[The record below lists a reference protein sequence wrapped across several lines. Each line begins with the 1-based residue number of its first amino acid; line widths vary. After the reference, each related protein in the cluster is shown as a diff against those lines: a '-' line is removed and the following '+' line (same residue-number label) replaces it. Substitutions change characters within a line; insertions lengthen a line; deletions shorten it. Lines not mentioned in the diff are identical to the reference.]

1 MISEVADL
9 RDEGAELYA
18 LLDTLRESDWER
30 VTQFKSWTIND
41 VVLHLHASDVQAAAS
56 ARSAEAYQALRSDIV
71 AQRTLGLSPIEEA
84 RKRYAG
90 LRGRALLTRW
100 RDQLEALCQALAEKD
115 PAARLKW
122 GGPDMGLRMFTT
134 ARQMETWA
142 HGQAIYDIL
151 GKERALHQRLKNI
164 AVIGVKTFG
173 WTFANRKLPV
183 PPDMPFVRLTGPSGD
198 TWEWNTPSAQNAVEG
213 DAGEFCRVVTQ
224 TINVADTKLVVQG
237 DTARRWMAIAQCF
250 AGPPN
255 DPPAR
260 GARFK
265 VVA

>member
-1 MISEVADL
+1 MISEIVDL
-9 RDEGAELYA
+9 QDEGWELYA
-18 LLDTLRESDWER
+18 LLDTLAESDWDR

-56 ARSAEAYQALRSDIV
+56 ARSAEDYQALRSDIM
-71 AQRTLGLSPIEEA
+71 AQRGLGLSPIEEA
-84 RKRYAG
+84 RQRYAG
-90 LRGRALLTRW
+90 LRGRVLLERW
-100 RDQLEALCQALAEKD
+100 RARLEALCRALAAKD

-151 GKERALHQRLKNI
+151 GRGRALHPRLKNI
-164 AVIGVKTFG
+164 AVIGVRTFG

-183 PPDMPFVRLTGPSGD
+183 PPDVPYVRLTGPSGD
-198 TWEWNTPSAQNAVEG
+198 IWEWNTPSAENAVEG
-213 DAGEFCRVVTQ
+213 DAGEFCRVVAQ
-224 TINVADTKLVVQG
+224 TINVADTKLVVTG
-237 DTARRWMAIAQCF
+237 ETARRWMAIAQCF

-255 DPPAR
+255 DPPAK
-260 GARFK
+260 GTRFK
-265 VVA
+265 VTV

>member
-1 MISEVADL
+1 MIAEIADL
-9 RDEGAELYA
+9 RAEGKELYA
-18 LLDTLRESDWER
+18 LLDTLCDSDWDR
-30 VTQFKSWTIND
+30 VTQFKAWTIND
-41 VVLHLHASDVQAAAS
+41 VVLHLHAADVQAAAS
-56 ARSAEAYQALRSDIV
+56 AQSAEAYLALRNDIV
-71 AQRTLGLSPIEEA
+71 AQRGLGLSPIMEA

-90 LRGRALLTRW
+90 LQGRSLLVRW
-100 RDQLEALCQALAEKD
+100 HDQLEVLCQALAAKD

-151 GKERALHQRLKNI
+151 GKARALHPRLKNI

-173 WTFANRKLPV
+173 WTFTNRKLPV
-183 PPDMPFVRLTGPSGD
+183 PADAPYVRLYGPSGE
-198 TWEWNTPSAQNAVEG
+198 TWEWNAPSAENAVEG

-224 TINVADTKLVVQG
+224 TLHVADTGLVVKG
-237 DTARRWMAIAQCF
+237 DTARRWMEIAQCF

-255 DPPAR
+255 DPPAP
-260 GARFK
+260 GTRFR
-265 VVA
+265 VAA

>member
-1 MISEVADL
+1 MIAEVADL
-9 RDEGAELYA
+9 RDEGEELHA
-18 LLDTLRESDWER
+18 LLGTLSDADWNR

-56 ARSAEAYQALRSDIV
+56 ARSAEEYLALRSDIM
-71 AQRTLGLSPIEEA
+71 AQRASGLSPIEEA

-90 LRGRALLTRW
+90 LRARALLTRW
-100 RDQLEALCQALAEKD
+100 RDQLEALCGALAAKE

-142 HGQAIYDIL
+142 HGQAVYDIL
-151 GKERALHQRLKNI
+151 GRDRRLHPRLKNI

-183 PPDMPFVRLTGPSGD
+183 PPDVPYVRLTGPSGD
-198 TWEWNTPSAQNAVEG
+198 TWEWNTPSAENAVEG
-213 DAGEFCRVVTQ
+213 DAGEFCRVVAQ
-224 TINVADTKLVVQG
+224 TINVADTGLVVKG

-255 DPPAR
+255 DPPAP
-260 GARFK
+260 GTRFK
-265 VVA
+265 VAT

>member
-1 MISEVADL
+1 MNSEVVDL
-9 RDEGAELYA
+9 RDEGEELYA
-18 LLDTLRESDWER
+18 LLATLHESDWDR
-30 VTQFKSWTIND
+30 VTQFKSWTISD

-56 ARSAEAYQALRSDIV
+56 ARSPEDYQAIRSDIM
-71 AQRTLGLSPIEEA
+71 AQRALGLSPIEEA
-84 RKRYAG
+84 RKRYSG

-100 RDQLEALCQALAEKD
+100 RDQLEALCQALAAKD

-151 GKERALHQRLKNI
+151 GRDRGLHPRLKNI
-164 AVIGVKTFG
+164 AVIGVRTFG

-183 PPDMPFVRLTGPSGD
+183 PPDVPYVRLTAPSGE
-198 TWEWNTPSAQNAVEG
+198 TWAWNTPSADNSVEG
-213 DAGEFCRVVTQ
+213 DAGEFCRVVAQ
-224 TINVADTKLVVQG
+224 TINVADTRLVVKG
-237 DTARRWMAIAQCF
+237 ETARRWMQIAQCF

-255 DPPAR
+255 DPPAK
-260 GARFK
+260 GTRFK
-265 VVA
+265 VTA